1 MLYISIIKRG
11 KTPIRKGLLVMWSFE
26 IYERNGDG
34 SAIIFGYNWQ
44 DAFRRAKLNPDE
56 WDIVSSFYE
65 D

>member
-1 MLYISIIKRG
+1 MA
-11 KTPIRKGLLVMWSFE
+11 IRNIRVK
-26 IYERNGDG
+26 GDG

>member
-1 MLYISIIKRG
+1 
-11 KTPIRKGLLVMWSFE
+11 MWSFE

-44 DAFRRAKLNPDE
+44 DAFKRAKLNPDE

>member
-11 KTPIRKGLLVMWSFE
+11 KTPIQKGLLKMWSFE
-26 IYERNGDG
+26 IFERNGDG
-34 SAIIFGYNWQ
+34 HYMIFGYDWK

-56 WDIVSSFYE
+56 WDIVDSSYE